1 MPLYLFLDQIINSAD
16 HGVGRCR
23 PLTTPHH
30 RTSAVVGR
38 LYRLSGLHRTEFAGL
53 SIGKDA
59 FFAPSLCQAH
69 RVLGRN
75 LSPPAPDNS
84 ADRVT
89 ARTTP
94 ATGAGIGGRDFGYD
108 LVLEG
113 AVKVESSLGVSAT
126 IESQHFDRLILIDK
140 YPPSSFIN

>member
-1 MPLYLFLDQIINSAD
+1 MRFLRA
-16 HGVGRCR
+16 VA
-23 PLTTPHH
+23 LTSTP
-30 RTSAVVGR
+30 RAWA
-38 LYRLSGLHRTEFAGL
+38 EFE
-53 SIGKDA
+53 
-59 FFAPSLCQAH
+59 
-69 RVLGRN
+69 
-75 LSPPAPDNS
+75 PPAPDNS

-89 ARTTP
+89 EEATP
-94 ATGAGIGGRDFGYD
+94 ATDAGIGGRDFGYD